1 MRVEVEVEVGNP
13 HKKGGRESAQARQEP
28 LSSRLHF
35 PAKPLTR
42 FISSSGSQAAAESLG
57 ALQKYQAEVKALEEQ
72 RDAGNAMLDQRDKE
86 VKGLLKSVQ
95 VKET

>member
-1 MRVEVEVEVGNP
+1 M
-13 HKKGGRESAQARQEP
+13 
-28 LSSRLHF
+28 
-35 PAKPLTR
+35 TR